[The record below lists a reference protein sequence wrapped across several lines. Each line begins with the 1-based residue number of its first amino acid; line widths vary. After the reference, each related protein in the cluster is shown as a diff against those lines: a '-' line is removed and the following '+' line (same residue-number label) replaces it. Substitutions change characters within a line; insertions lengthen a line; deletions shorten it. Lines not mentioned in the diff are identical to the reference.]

1 MKWDEKIQLIEF
13 LLDLEAIYLDIFAHF
28 TGQWGGGDH
37 LMKIAPDDC
46 NEKLKRLKYMLN
58 KQLCFWIVLV
68 GWCKYCFLNSEGPIF
83 DAF

>member
-1 MKWDEKIQLIEF
+1 M
-13 LLDLEAIYLDIFAHF
+13 
-28 TGQWGGGDH
+28 GRGDH